1 MMKKIYTLIA
11 AVCFTAT
18 AANAQ
23 QVWDNFEDTRVADYD
38 FVNGVFIP
46 YFENPDQ
53 SGENT
58 SVVAAQYTR
67 NSAELFDVIVLQGV
81 MDNVTDYAT
90 GSKTMSMDVWSPAAG
105 KTIQITLENSNLAQP
120 TNYPT
125 GRHSEYVA
133 TTTVSEAWETLT
145 FSLTATP
152 DGNVSPSILN
162 QLVILFDPNTNNQ
175 DTYYWDNFNGPE
187 LANPPCVDVTPD
199 PLILNDFECNQNV
212 NYIFSHSGINFR
224 RIPNPDMT
232 GNESSH
238 VATYTRNGG
247 EENDVIIGTFPQG
260 IDITDDANITLDVW
274 DPAAPTEVIV
284 SLQNAAGDVIIE
296 MTAETSTSSEWQTLS
311 YDASSVAG
319 ADDISQF
326 VILFDPGNTTSDE
339 YFFDNFILDQTVNVE
354 DLETVGHFNVFPNPS
369 AGQTTFEYDLVNG
382 SDVQL
387 SIFDLTG
394 KVVEQKNMGKQAA
407 GRNQFVWNPNG
418 LTNGLYFYTFS
429 VNGQTASGKIVLNQ

>member
-1 MMKKIYTLIA
+1 MKKIYTLIA
-11 AVCFTAT
+11 AVCLTAS

-23 QVWDNFEDTRVADYD
+23 QVWDNFQNTRVADYD

-53 SGENT
+53 EGANPSQ
-58 SVVAAQYTR
+58 VAAQYTR
-67 NSAELFDVIVLQGV
+67 NGAELFDVIVMQGV
-81 MDNVTDYAT
+81 MDDVTDYAT
-90 GSKTMSMDVWSPAAG
+90 GSKTMSIDVWSPEAG
-105 KTIQITLENSNLAQP
+105 KTVQITLENTNLAEP
-120 TNYPT
+120 DNYPI
-125 GRHSEYVA
+125 GRHSEYLA
-133 TTTVSEAWETLT
+133 TTTVSEEWETLT
-145 FSLTATP
+145 FSLSATP

-187 LANPPCVDVTPD
+187 LANPPCEDATPD
-199 PLILNDFECNQNV
+199 PLVLNDFECNQNV

-247 EENDVIIGTFPQG
+247 EENDVLIGTFPDG
-260 IDITDDANITLDVW
+260 IDIEDDASITLDVW
-274 DPAAPTEVIV
+274 DPAAPTTVIV
-284 SLQNAAGDVIIE
+284 SLQNAEGDVILE
-296 MTAETSTSSEWQTLS
+296 MTAETSESETWQTLS
-311 YDASSVAG
+311 YDPSSVAG
-319 ADDISQF
+319 AGDIEQF
-326 VILFDPGNTTSDE
+326 VILFDPESDTSDE

-382 SDVQL
+382 ADVQL
-387 SIFDLTG
+387 AIFDLTG
-394 KVVEQKNMGKQAA
+394 KVIDQKNLGNQAA
-407 GRNQFVWNPNG
+407 GRNQYVWNPNG
-418 LTNGLYFYTFS
+418 LTNGLYFYTFT
-429 VNGQTASGKIVLNQ
+429 VNGQTASGKIVLNK